1 MNWQKISMSLV
12 MVAAVTG
19 CGTKDDATTLLAHH
33 ELESCIVQVNDFATT
48 GVARDASGRVR
59 ASAANGAAA
68 YLVKATWTL
77 TNGALV
83 MREPVNEVTL
93 EFFKPDGSAA
103 TDVEFSSF
111 RLVMD
116 MGGHGHTTDECP
128 AKAPVVTKVNA
139 NTFRINYINFVMS
152 SRTPDKWFFYNFTA
166 KVQGVSGVVA
176 RFNVPHKIN

>member
-1 MNWQKISMSLV
+1 MLLAV
-12 MVAAVTG
+12 VATG
-19 CGTKDDATTLLAHH
+19 CGTEESSNTRLTAS
-33 ELESCIVQVNDFATT
+33 ELESCIVQVGDFAAT
-48 GVARDASGRVR
+48 GAARDASGRVR
-59 ASAANGAAA
+59 AMTTNATVA
-68 YLVKATWTL
+68 YQVKATWTL

-103 TDVEFSSF
+103 TEVEFSSF

-139 NTFRINYINFVMS
+139 NTLRINYINFVMS